1 MEDSSLLGDSL
12 IYQTE
17 EWENN
22 WICGIKREL
31 ETLGVGYM
39 WRRGR
44 ENDRNSWKMVSQRC
58 VDTERQGMD
67 TIMREKKSLILL
79 NSLNRGW

>member
-1 MEDSSLLGDSL
+1 
-12 IYQTE
+12 
-17 EWENN
+17 
-22 WICGIKREL
+22 
-31 ETLGVGYM
+31 M

-79 NSLNRGW
+79 SSLKRDWQKEDYTSITRRG